1 MESGTSALGEVS
13 EWATGL
19 ERLHERIAGRFR
31 RAEPRRRALAYL
43 RGLLSPVD
51 RKNGWQVA
59 ESAGEPTPDGMQ
71 RLLASAEWDADRV
84 RDDLRAYVVEHLG
97 DPEAVLVLDETGF
110 LKKGNKSVGVQRQY
124 SGTAGRIENCQ
135 IGVFLGYA
143 SRHGFAFLDR
153 EVYLP
158 RAWANDRARRAEA
171 GVPDTVTFQTKGQLA
186 RRMLERA
193 DAAGIPY
200 TWVTGDENYGS
211 DGALRGWLEEGHR
224 PYVLAVRANEYLWV
238 WDDTTA
244 PQQRTVAAIAADLP
258 EQAWVRLS
266 AGDGAKGPRL
276 YEWAL
281 VPRRPGSTAAW
292 QVWLL
297 VRRSLNDPTEV
308 AYYFVYGPSGT
319 PLETIVR
326 VAGRRWTIEEGFEQA
341 KGEVGLDHY
350 EVRRWAGWYRH
361 ITLALLAH
369 AYLVVTRA
377 RAAAREKKGASD
389 LPETSS
395 R

>member
-1 MESGTSALGEVS
+1 MESGTSVLGEVS

-158 RAWANDRARRAEA
+158 RAWATDRARRVEA

-200 TWVTGDENYGS
+200 TWVTGDETYGS
-211 DGALRGWLEEGHR
+211 DGALRGWLEEGRR
-224 PYVLAVRANEYLWV
+224 PYVLAVRANEYLWI
-238 WDDTTA
+238 WDDEAA
-244 PQQRTVAAIAADLP
+244 PQHRTVAAIAADLP

-281 VPRRPGSTAAW
+281 VPRRPGSPAAW

-389 LPETSS
+389 LPE
-395 R
+395 

>member
-59 ESAGEPTPDGMQ
+59 ESAGEATPDGMQ

-238 WDDTTA
+238 WDDEAA

-389 LPETSS
+389 LPETSF

>member
-1 MESGTSALGEVS
+1 
-13 EWATGL
+13 
-19 ERLHERIAGRFR
+19 
-31 RAEPRRRALAYL
+31 
-43 RGLLSPVD
+43 
-51 RKNGWQVA
+51 
-59 ESAGEPTPDGMQ
+59 
-71 RLLASAEWDADRV
+71 LLASAEWDADRV

-158 RAWANDRARRAEA
+158 RAWANDRARRVEA

-211 DGALRGWLEEGHR
+211 DGALRGWLEEGHH

-238 WDDTTA
+238 WDDETA

-389 LPETSS
+389 LPATSS

>member
-84 RDDLRAYVVEHLG
+84 RDDLRAYVVEHWG

-258 EQAWVRLS
+258 EQTWVRLS